1 MFPAAMLRQATSF
14 AVCILGLA
22 STAWGQGLLVDVAPS
37 RHRPLPRPIV
47 SPRPEPPPGSYK
59 IDSIDIHAKLVDQVA
74 QVGVSQTFQNI
85 GSRQMEVCFVFP
97 LPYDSAI
104 DKLTLMVDGK
114 EFEGKLLP
122 ADEARKLYEDI
133 VRKNN
138 DPALLEWVGT
148 GLFRTSVFPVPPGA
162 KRTVTLRYTQVCRQ
176 SQGLADFLLPL
187 RTARYTTG
195 ALESL
200 NITVA
205 VESSEPIKNIY
216 SASHKVDVQRN
227 GDRRAVVKY
236 TAKHEIP
243 SSDFRLFYDATA
255 AGIGA
260 SVVSYRPDADEPGYF
275 LLLAS
280 PDIQTA
286 NDAPPAKTVVIVVD
300 RSGSMTG
307 EKIEQAKGAMRFVLN
322 QLREGDTFNIV
333 AYDSAVE
340 TFRPELEQFDND
352 TREAA
357 LGYVEGLYAGGS
369 TNIAGALDRA
379 LGMLNDSSR
388 PTYVVFLTDG
398 LPTAGET
405 NEAKIVDVV
414 SNANRVR
421 ARLFSFGV
429 GYDVN
434 SRLLD
439 RLVAA
444 NFGQSE
450 YVRPDQDIEAAVSN
464 LYRRVGTPVL
474 TDVQL
479 SFDVESARASDG
491 PMVSRTYP
499 SGAFD
504 LFAGD
509 QAVIVGRYAKPG
521 AAKVTLSGCV
531 AGKEQ
536 AYDFP
541 AELVADSSDD
551 TNAFIAKLWAARR
564 VGEIIDQIDLH
575 GRNDELVKELVTLAT
590 RHGILTQYTSYLA
603 DENGAQPGDL
613 AGNVRR
619 SGEVAD
625 ESLAESEGRFAFSQR
640 AAKSNLKAAPQADA
654 LSLSGLGG
662 RGGTTLESLPAIERE
677 QLQQATVVGN
687 AVWFDARNQRSAVAR
702 NILQRGRKTFFRQG
716 DRWVDSKVLER
727 SSQSAN
733 RIERYSRDYFDLVAR
748 HGRHVNQYLSID
760 EPVVIELDGKVYE
773 W

>member
-1 MFPAAMLRQATSF
+1 MLRAATLYRCVGGVACF
-14 AVCILGLA
+14 LWLA
-22 STAWGQGLLVDVAPS
+22 GAALPQGLLVDVAPH
-37 RHRPLPRPIV
+37 RHQPLPRPILT
-47 SPRPEPPPGSYK
+47 PRSETPPGSYK
-59 IDSIDIHAKLVDQVA
+59 IDSIDVQVKLVDQVA
-74 QVGVSQTFQNI
+74 QVGVSQTFQNT
-85 GSRQMEVCFVFP
+85 GSRQMDVCFLFP
-97 LPYDSAI
+97 LPYNSAI

-133 VRKNN
+133 VRKNK

-162 KRTVTLRYTQVCRQ
+162 KRTVNLRYTQVCRQ
-176 SQGLADFLLPL
+176 SQGLTDFLLPL

-195 ALESL
+195 PLTSL
-200 NITVA
+200 NVTVA
-205 VESSEPIKNIY
+205 VQSSEPIKNIY
-216 SASHKVDVQRN
+216 ATSHKVDIERN

-236 TAKHEIP
+236 LAKDEIP
-243 SSDFRLFYDATA
+243 SSDFRLFYDATPE
-255 AGIGA
+255 GIGA
-260 SVVSYRPDADEPGYF
+260 SVVSYRPDVDDAGYF

-280 PDIQTA
+280 PDIEAATR
-286 NDAPPAKTVVIVVD
+286 NPPAKTVVLVVD

-322 QLREGDTFNIV
+322 QIREGDTFNIV

-340 TFRPELEQFDND
+340 TFRPELERFSAENHD
-352 TREAA
+352 AA
-357 LGYVEGLYAGGS
+357 LGFVEGLYAGGS
-369 TNIAGALDRA
+369 TNIAGALKRA

-388 PTYVVFLTDG
+388 PNYLVFLTDG

-405 NEAKIVDVV
+405 NEAKIVEAVG
-414 SNANRVR
+414 SANRAR

-450 YVRPDQDIEAAVSN
+450 YVRPDEDIEAAVSN

-479 SFDVESARASDG
+479 AFDVEGAQVSDG
-491 PMVSRTYP
+491 PIVTRTYP
-499 SGAFD
+499 NGVFD

-509 QAVIVGRYAKPG
+509 QAVIVGRYSKPG
-521 AAKVTLSGCV
+521 AAKVTLGGTV
-531 AGKEQ
+531 EGQ
-536 AYDFP
+536 QQVYDFP
-541 AELVADSSDD
+541 AELVASSPDD

-575 GRNDELVKELVTLAT
+575 GRNDELIKELVMLAT
-590 RHGILTQYTSYLA
+590 KHGILTQYTSYLA
-603 DENGAQPGDL
+603 DENGALVGDL

-619 SGEVAD
+619 SGEVAE
-625 ESLAESEGRFAFSQR
+625 ESLAEFEGRYAFSQR
-640 AAKSNLKAAPQADA
+640 AAKSSFKAAPQADA
-654 LSLSGLGG
+654 LSLSGLGS
-662 RGGTTLESLPAIERE
+662 RGGTALHELSAVERE
-677 QLQQATVVGN
+677 RLQQAAVAGN
-687 AVWFDARNQRSAVAR
+687 AMWYDARNQRSAVAS

-716 DRWVDSKVLER
+716 GRWGRFQGAGER
-727 SSQSAN
+727 AAN
-733 RIERYSRDYFDLVAR
+733 RQQDRTV
-748 HGRHVNQYLSID
+748 
-760 EPVVIELDGKVYE
+760 
-773 W
+773 